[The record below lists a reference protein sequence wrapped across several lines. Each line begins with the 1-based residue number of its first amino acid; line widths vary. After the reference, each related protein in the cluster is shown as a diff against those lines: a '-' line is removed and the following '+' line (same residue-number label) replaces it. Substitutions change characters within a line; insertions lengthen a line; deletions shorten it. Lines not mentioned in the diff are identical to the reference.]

1 MTSNELGGSLMKTVL
16 CLLCLP
22 WPQRF
27 EKKMSMLVI
36 RYLKIYLNT
45 SADSYYQHRIR
56 RKTGIP
62 LENFPNVFKSL
73 KLSLALLKFL
83 IWQ

>member
-1 MTSNELGGSLMKTVL
+1 MKTVL
-16 CLLCLP
+16 CLLCLL
-22 WPQRF
+22 WAQRF
-27 EKKMSMLVI
+27 EKKLSMLVT

-45 SADSYYQHRIR
+45 SADSYHQHRIIS
-56 RKTGIP
+56 KTGIP
-62 LENFPNVFKSL
+62 LQNFPDVFKSL